1 MGDGT
6 DNIAFPD
13 PANVRAQF
21 GSFNMDNSYANNA
34 AAFEVVEGLTP
45 GETYTLTFLPIDSY
59 GDGWDDNGWFTI
71 MVDCVYQC
79 LSECSTT

>member
-13 PANVRAQF
+13 PANFRAQF
-21 GSFNMDNSYANNA
+21 GSFNMDNSYANNDD
-34 AAFEVVEGLTP
+34 AFEVVEGLTP
-45 GETYTLTFLPIDSY
+45 GETYTFLPIDSY
-59 GDGWDDNGWFTI
+59 IDIRGWMGRQRAVCTSGG
-71 MVDCVYQC
+71 